1 MQIGLFSNGQRT
13 NPIAKE
19 TYDEDL
25 REVILADEL
34 GLQEAWI
41 SEHGTLLGWQSPDQL
56 PCADLFICK
65 ASIIKFGVQ
74 FLAKSKQLPKIKWS
88 KIQEKVPINKFVVR
102 GEVMGFRSLPWV
114 CSQGY
119 VIYTPWYNFI
129 WPLCA
134 TTVGRLHS
142 DSCSVRC

>member
-1 MQIGLFSNGQRT
+1 MKRWKWWVRVLERRKGFFRRQSQVQHGVSTNHGDTIGSSMAMST
-13 NPIAKE
+13 AV
-19 TYDEDL
+19 
-25 REVILADEL
+25 VI
-34 GLQEAWI
+34 
-41 SEHGTLLGWQSPDQL
+41 
-56 PCADLFICK
+56 DLFICK

-129 WPLCA
+129 RPLCA
-134 TTVGRLHS
+134 TLGRLHS